1 MKIFYTKYFDIKMDH
16 TNTYRSKYLLDI
28 DVDSVTWE
36 GRQLQIQQRWL
47 AGEVDVTKDR
57 YQFQKMTKQ
66 QQRFVMRVLAFFAL
80 ADGLLCDQI
89 RRLMGFSKCM
99 VEQSFFIEQ
108 MAMEAVHAEAYT
120 NMVKG
125 LFDFQ
130 EQDEIFDA
138 MDDLPCVKAKGE
150 FVKKYMEDDSLPY
163 GLKLLAAAI
172 SEGIFFVGLFAAFF
186 YVRTMDLLPQLC
198 LLNEQVSKDEKL
210 HRDVDIHLT
219 KKHLNRDKETLNR
232 AREMIREGVKVE
244 IEHVRYVFQEPF
256 DSFEADEMCG
266 LSLESMERFILKLGD
281 DILVSLGMEREFT
294 RSEDDPDNGLPLE
307 FTPPWMADISLARK
321 DNFYE
326 KQVTA
331 YSTMSMRAGGKSGID
346 DANW

>member
-1 MKIFYTKYFDIKMDH
+1 MYKMDSLS
-16 TNTYRSKYLLDI
+16 TYRSQYLLDI
-28 DVDSVTWE
+28 DADPITWE

-57 YQFQKMTKQ
+57 YQFQKMTHQ
-66 QQRFVMRVLAFFAL
+66 QQRFVMRVLSFFAL

-108 MAMEAVHAEAYT
+108 MAMEAIHAEAYT

-125 LFDFQ
+125 LFNFEEQ
-130 EQDEIFDA
+130 EKIFDS

-172 SEGIFFVGLFAAFF
+172 SEGVFFVGLFAAFF

-219 KKHLNRDKETLNR
+219 KKHLTKEQHIIEK
-232 AREMIREGVKVE
+232 AKQMVREGVEVE
-244 IEHVRYVFQEPF
+244 IEHIKYVFQEPF
-256 DSFEADEMCG
+256 DNFEADAMCG
-266 LSLESMERFILKLGD
+266 LSLENMKRFIYKLGD
-281 DILVSLGMEREFT
+281 DILVSIGLDREFT

-307 FTPPWMADISLARK
+307 FTPPWMTDISLARK

-331 YSTMSMRAGGKSGID
+331 YSTMSMRAGGKNTID
-346 DANW
+346 DAKW